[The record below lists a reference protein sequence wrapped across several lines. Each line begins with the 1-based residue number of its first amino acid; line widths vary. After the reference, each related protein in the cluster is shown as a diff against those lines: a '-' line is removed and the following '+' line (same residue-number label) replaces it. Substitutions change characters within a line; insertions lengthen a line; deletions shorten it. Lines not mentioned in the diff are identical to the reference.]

1 MISEKQEKLKIA
13 YIPLAKGSWLND
25 RGYKTREQSIEE
37 LKRNPGVDIV
47 APDFIATNDDE
58 AYQAC
63 EYFKYMHV
71 DVILIQFIGF
81 APGSIVAIL
90 ATAIAAP
97 VVLWSIPEVPM
108 TGGRLEI
115 NSFCASN
122 LNAFILTKLKRKY
135 KYIFSSVESVSEK
148 IAPVFRVLS
157 VIKTLRRIKIGLVGS
172 RVPGF
177 YTSNFNELELR
188 RILGVEVQYI
198 TLLEVIHVAD
208 QINSEEIDKVLPRFI
223 SIERDQ
229 VTDEELLK
237 SVRLYLSFRKL
248 AIKYHLDAYAIKCWS
263 EFGDIY
269 GIGVC
274 SCLSFLSTDGIICAC
289 ESDINGSVNMII
301 NYLLCSQ
308 VPFFC
313 DFISYDEKDNSG
325 IVWHCGAASETL
337 CKTNCMGKLCKH
349 GSIDGG
355 NKKGVTYEFPL
366 KSGPVTFCSFG
377 EGNKGH
383 RLLLTTGNAL
393 DTKQLIKGNPL
404 IIKFDIDVKKLV
416 ETIIYQ
422 GFAHH
427 YVVVH
432 NNNYD
437 DLIDLCKWLD
447 IEIVTVKDCQEN
459 KV

>member
-1 MISEKQEKLKIA
+1 MISEKIEKLRIA
-13 YIPLAKGSWLND
+13 YIPLAKGTWLNE

-37 LKRNPGVDIV
+37 LKKNPVVEIV
-47 APDFIATNDDE
+47 TPDFIVTNDDE
-58 AYQAC
+58 AYKTC
-63 EYFKYMHV
+63 EFFRNTHV
-71 DVILIQFIGF
+71 DVMLVQFIGF
-81 APGSIVAIL
+81 APGSIMAIL

-97 VVLWSIPEVPM
+97 IVLWSIPEAPM
-108 TGGRLEI
+108 TGGRLEV
-115 NSFCASN
+115 NSFCGSN
-122 LNAFILTKLKRKY
+122 LNAFILSKLKRKY
-135 KYIFSSVESVSEK
+135 KYIFSSVECIAEK
-148 IAPVFRVLS
+148 LAPVVRVLS
-157 VIKTLRRIKIGLVGS
+157 VIKTLRRTKIGLVGS

-198 TLLEVIHVAD
+198 TLLELIHVAD
-208 QINSEEIDKVLPRFI
+208 RITSEEIDKVLPRFT
-223 SIERDQ
+223 SIERDK
-229 VTDEELLK
+229 VTDEEVFK

-248 AIKYHLDAYAIKCWS
+248 AEKYNLDAYAIKCWS

-289 ESDINGSVNMII
+289 EADINGAVNMII
-301 NYLLCSQ
+301 NNLLCSQ

-313 DFISYDEKDNSG
+313 DFISYDEHENTG

-337 CKTNCMGKLCKH
+337 CKADCSGKLCKH

-377 EGNKGH
+377 EGNDGH
-383 RLLLTTGNAL
+383 RLLLTTGNAF
-393 DTKQLIKGNPL
+393 DTQQIIKGNPL
-404 IIKFDIDVKKLV
+404 NIKFDCSVKDLV

-427 YVVVH
+427 YVVIH
-432 NNNYD
+432 NNNFD
-437 DLIDLCKWLD
+437 DLVDLCKWLD
-447 IEIVTVKDCQEN
+447 IEVVTVKDLP
-459 KV
+459 K